1 MTPTNTTNTQNEK
14 RVYPSELNSRA
25 IACRVPINDYVRFLQ
40 EAISMNIKLNDW
52 LLLKIYSNPAVGE
65 KISGI
70 PETDPAADTVVIIKK
85 EELYDFLNVYQYPDG
100 AKSVMTD
107 LIEHWSSFC
116 HSKSWIE
123 DGQYFALDKDDIIA
137 ILHQGYMWHRVM
149 QKSLQSKKANLVDV
163 KNQLTILI
171 QNKFHNRDEAGRYRR
186 ELFDLLKEL
195 N

>member
-52 LLLKIYSNPAVGE
+52 LLLKIYSNGE

-70 PETDPAADTVVIIKK
+70 PETDPAAPAADTLVIIKK
-85 EELYDFLNVYQYPDG
+85 DELYDFLNTYEYPDG

-107 LIEHWSSFC
+107 LISHWSSC
-116 HSKSWIE
+116 HSNSWIE
-123 DGQYFALDKDDIIA
+123 NGQYFALDKDDIIA
-137 ILHQGYMWHRVM
+137 ILHQGYMWHKVM
-149 QKSLQSKKANLVDV
+149 QKSLQPKKANLVDV

-171 QNKFHNRDEAGRYRR
+171 RNKFQNRDEAGRYRR
-186 ELFDLLKEL
+186 ELFELLKDL

>member
-52 LLLKIYSNPAVGE
+52 LLLKVYANSPD

-85 EELYDFLNVYQYPDG
+85 DELYDFLNVYQYPDG
-100 AKSVMTD
+100 AKSVMMD
-107 LIEHWSSFC
+107 LISHWSSC
-116 HSKSWIE
+116 HSNSWIE
-123 DGQYFALDKDDIIA
+123 NGQYFALDKDDIIA
-137 ILHQGYMWHRVM
+137 ILHQGYMWHKVM
-149 QKSLQSKKANLVDV
+149 QNRLQSKKANLVDV

-186 ELFDLLKEL
+186 ELFELLKEL